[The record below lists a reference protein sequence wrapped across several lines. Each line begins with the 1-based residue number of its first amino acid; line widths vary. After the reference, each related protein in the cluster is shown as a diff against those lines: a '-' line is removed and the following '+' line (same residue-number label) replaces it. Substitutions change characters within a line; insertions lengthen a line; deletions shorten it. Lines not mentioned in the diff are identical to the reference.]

1 MTEQNLRV
9 VSPEESERKGK
20 WLKDLAEFLVEANLQ
35 TWAADKGKI
44 EATRPNSKRSVH
56 ERGNW
61 KLDDEYDS
69 YFKAPGSTR
78 VFYKNVPVWSMH
90 YGGPGMSEGYEYK
103 VKETFHFLKG
113 ALLKVSSEL
122 PYRGPEEY
130 SEGTKT
136 YKFRVTRGDLED
148 CSWEEEIFDGDIL
161 LFKQIGFAGTS
172 VGKDENRQPVYPWN
186 L

>member
-103 VKETFHFLKG
+103 VKETSGIYNAETK
-113 ALLKVSSEL
+113 LLEESETLEHYSFDPQEKVL
-122 PYRGPEEY
+122 FN
-130 SEGTKT
+130 GTN
-136 YKFRVTRGDLED
+136 KFKK
-148 CSWEEEIFDGDIL
+148 I
-161 LFKQIGFAGTS
+161 K
-172 VGKDENRQPVYPWN
+172 
-186 L
+186 